1 MAITK
6 DQIWTVADQL
16 DSDGVKPTLN
26 AVRKK
31 LGGGSFTTIQDAMAE
46 WRKRK
51 LEKGLPVVEPL
62 PPPVAEAVGVLAG
75 EIWTVA
81 RTAAER
87 ALAGEREKLAAEF
100 TALQEQAR
108 EAIELADQLNE
119 EVEQLRQAVAEGEA
133 AKVERDQIAGEHQAF
148 KTRTAQEIHR
158 ASEKAAAKDSEA
170 IEARKSERGALDKA
184 ARLEGQVE
192 ALQTQLA
199 QLTAAIGSR
208 VSGSR
213 K

>member
-6 DQIWTVADQL
+6 EQIWTVADQL
-16 DSDGVKPTLN
+16 DSEGVKPTLN

-31 LGGGSFTTIQDAMAE
+31 LGGGSYTTIQDAMAD

-51 LEKGLPVVEPL
+51 LEKAQPVVEPL
-62 PPPVAEAVGVLAG
+62 PPEVAEALGVLAG

-87 ALAGEREKLAAEF
+87 GLASERERLVGEF

-119 EVEQLRQAVAEGEA
+119 EAEQLRQAVAEGEV
-133 AKVERDQIAGEHQAF
+133 AKVERDQIAAEYQAF

-170 IEARKSERGALDKA
+170 IEARKSERNALNKA

-192 ALQTQLA
+192 ALQTQLT

-208 VSGSR
+208 IAGAQD
-213 K
+213 